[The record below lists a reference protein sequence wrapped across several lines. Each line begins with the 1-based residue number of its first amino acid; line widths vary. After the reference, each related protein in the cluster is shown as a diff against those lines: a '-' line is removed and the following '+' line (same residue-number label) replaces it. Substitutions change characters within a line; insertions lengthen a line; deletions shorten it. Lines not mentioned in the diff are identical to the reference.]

1 LELAA
6 PVVAVLAGALL
17 RERSQGSYWT
27 VCGLLTILLTAALAV
42 HVAAA
47 YPPDNSPVVLA
58 IAFFGAPMLATFG
71 VARLAQRMRYTAVVA
86 GLGLVV
92 YVLATL
98 LMMTLTYTTGLLSP
112 PSFKVPPENPP
123 VVSPP

>member
-1 LELAA
+1 
-6 PVVAVLAGALL
+6 
-17 RERSQGSYWT
+17 
-27 VCGLLTILLTAALAV
+27 
-42 HVAAA
+42 
-47 YPPDNSPVVLA
+47 
-58 IAFFGAPMLATFG
+58 MLATFG